1 MPQCPKQKDHGKC
14 MMNTN
19 IKLIRF
25 SSADDMNLISTN
37 RIINGSFQKPNYVS
51 DLLNK
56 SN

>member
-56 SN
+56 NN